1 MAEINQKIVNS
12 LSIQT
17 EQDRNQQNNTAGI
30 QLKKRDFKTSE
41 IRAYNA
47 PYCDPL
53 ILCFKWI
60 IDYSK
65 PYGLFADE
73 QYKDSALAYLKRI
86 GENERYEMLKKWI
99 VNFQTFI
106 KDFDFLIL
114 QVDGLENIL
123 NQIPGNMF
131 GQDSDKLNFTIRET
145 SDILI
150 QSLITF
156 YRHIWYDNVRRVEVL
171 PANLRRFDCSV
182 LVFSGGYYNM
192 CLYDGDSKAQ
202 QQLSNNP
209 KGTNIETM
217 IFPTI
222 RKLSDNFFSQQTIKE
237 FNHVMF
243 ELGDCMID
251 NEESGKNFVSTVSNE
266 MNGDYVK
273 NNISIKYRFAYYGGQ
288 FNNSFGNINVAEDL
302 AYVSALNRAN
312 NVSDGKYLD
321 KLKESLTKGLV
332 SDVKNAA
339 ITKYNNTVQ
348 RLFSTS
354 SPIGNAL
361 ATVTDPNLV
370 RKMVKNTVDL
380 GLNKIENKVNQV
392 IGNVNQMF
400 MRNFSD
406 NLVGLLRQA
415 RGQDNNSILSGK
427 AYPANNN
434 TPLNFTQEGKL
445 NVDTGIKITQG
456 INIYKR
462 RGF

>member
-192 CLYDGDSKAQ
+192 CLYDGDSKTQ

-354 SPIGNAL
+354 SPIGNAI

-370 RKMVKNTVDL
+370 RRMVKNTVDL

-406 NLVGLLRQA
+406 NLVGFLRQT

>member
-1 MAEINQKIVNS
+1 MAEINQKIISS
-12 LSIQT
+12 LSVQT
-17 EQDRNQQNNTAGI
+17 ESEKNKQNNTAGI
-30 QLKKRDFKTSE
+30 QLKKRDFKTAE

-47 PYCDPL
+47 PYTDPL
-53 ILCFKWI
+53 VLCFKWL
-60 IDYSK
+60 IDYTK

-73 QYKDSALAYLKRI
+73 RYKDSALAYLKRI
-86 GENERYEMLKKWI
+86 GETERYELLKKWI
-99 VNFQTFI
+99 TNFQTFI

-123 NQIPGNMF
+123 NQVPGNMF

-156 YRHIWYDNVRRVEVL
+156 YRHIWYDNIRRVEVL

-192 CLYDGDSKAQ
+192 CLYDGDSQTQ
-202 QQLSNNP
+202 QKMSNNP

-217 IFPTI
+217 IFPTL
-222 RKLSDNFFSQQTIKE
+222 RKLSDNYFSQQTIKE

-251 NEESGKNFVSTVSNE
+251 NEETGKNFVSTVSNE

-288 FNNSFGNINVAEDL
+288 FNNSFGNINIAEDL
-302 AYVSALNRAN
+302 AYISALNRAN
-312 NVSDGKYLD
+312 NTSGGKYID

-332 SDVKNAA
+332 SDIKNAG
-339 ITKYNNTVQ
+339 IQKYNNTIN
-348 RLFSTS
+348 RIFSGS
-354 SPIGNAL
+354 STIGNAL
-361 ATVTDPNLV
+361 ATATDPNLA
-370 RKMVKNTVDL
+370 RRMVKNTVDL
-380 GLNKIENKVNQV
+380 GLNKIENKVNQT
-392 IGNVNQMF
+392 IGNFNQMF

-406 NLVGLLRQA
+406 NLVGLVKQI
-415 RGQDNNSILSGK
+415 RGQDGNHMLSGK
-427 AYPANNN
+427 AYPANSN

-445 NVDTGIKITQG
+445 IVETGIKLKQNL
-456 INIYKR
+456 NIYKR

>member
-17 EQDRNQQNNTAGI
+17 EQDKNQQNNTAGI

-86 GENERYEMLKKWI
+86 GENERYEILKKWI
-99 VNFQTFI
+99 ANFQTFI

-192 CLYDGDSKAQ
+192 CLYDGDSKTQ

-339 ITKYNNTVQ
+339 ISKYNNTVQ
-348 RLFSTS
+348 RLFSTL

-406 NLVGLLRQA
+406 NLVGLFRQA
-415 RGQDNNSILSGK
+415 KGQDNNNILSGK

-456 INIYKR
+456 LNIYKR

>member
-17 EQDRNQQNNTAGI
+17 EQDKNQQNNTAGI

-86 GENERYEMLKKWI
+86 GENERYEILKKWI
-99 VNFQTFI
+99 ANFQTFI

-192 CLYDGDSKAQ
+192 CLYDGDSKTQ

-332 SDVKNAA
+332 SDVKNAT
-339 ITKYNNTVQ
+339 ISKYNNTVQ

-406 NLVGLLRQA
+406 NLVGLFRQA
-415 RGQDNNSILSGK
+415 KGQDNNNILSGK

-456 INIYKR
+456 LNIYKR

>member
-86 GENERYEMLKKWI
+86 GENERYEILKKWI
-99 VNFQTFI
+99 ANFQTFI

-192 CLYDGDSKAQ
+192 CLYDGDSKTQ

-339 ITKYNNTVQ
+339 ISKYNNTVQ

-354 SPIGNAL
+354 SPIGNTL

-406 NLVGLLRQA
+406 NLVGLFRQA
-415 RGQDNNSILSGK
+415 KGQDNNNILSGK

-456 INIYKR
+456 LNIYKR